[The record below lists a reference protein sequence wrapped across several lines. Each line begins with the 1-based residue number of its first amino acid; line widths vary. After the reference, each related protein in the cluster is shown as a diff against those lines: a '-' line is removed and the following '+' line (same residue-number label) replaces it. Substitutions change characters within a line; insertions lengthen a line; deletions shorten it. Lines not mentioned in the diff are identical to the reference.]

1 MSDSSD
7 QTAILRLA
15 HATRRNHLLGFGGG
29 GGIGTGDVPI
39 AAIKRGGGGGGG
51 IGAGEVPIANEV
63 GGGGGGGIGTGEV
76 PIAPD
81 GGGGGGGIGTGEV
94 PIATKVVLPVAFP
107 ATMDRT
113 ETAVRTTNTASNKLR
128 TEFFI

>member
-1 MSDSSD
+1 
-7 QTAILRLA
+7 
-15 HATRRNHLLGFGGG
+15 LLGFGGG

-39 AAIKRGGGGGGG
+39 AATKL
-51 IGAGEVPIANEV
+51 

-113 ETAVRTTNTASNKLR
+113 ETAVRTTNTASSKLR